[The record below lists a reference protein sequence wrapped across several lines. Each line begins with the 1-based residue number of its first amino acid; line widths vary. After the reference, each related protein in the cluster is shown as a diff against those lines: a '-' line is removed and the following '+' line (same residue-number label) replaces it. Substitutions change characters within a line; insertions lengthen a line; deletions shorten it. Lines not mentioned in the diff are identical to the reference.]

1 MARNVRISRKKFTLT
16 RWLPH
21 AIGGA
26 GRSSQLRS
34 TGFIDRHSVGNLRNR
49 IRHRV
54 PRAVPATDSRSRVL
68 KKKRGAFR
76 VTLCFSYAESPIR
89 SLTKLRVG
97 IQPIRRASVSSSWT
111 SRPDNPRVRFWPS
124 IDREVLG
131 LARGGCIA
139 RCGDAK
145 SVRCSGVFFRETP
158 L

>member
-1 MARNVRISRKKFTLT
+1 MSERFDSSTHYLGASATSPDAAPVGE
-16 RWLPH
+16 LP
-21 AIGGA
+21 
-26 GRSSQLRS
+26 R

-68 KKKRGAFR
+68 KKKRGRGSFR
-76 VTLCFSYAESPIR
+76 VTLCFSHAESPIR
-89 SLTKLRVG
+89 TLTKLRVG

-111 SRPDNPRVRFWPS
+111 SRPDNPRVRIWPS
-124 IDREVLG
+124 IDRKVLG

-139 RCGDAK
+139 RCGNAK
-145 SVRCSGVFFRETP
+145 SVRCSGVIIRETP